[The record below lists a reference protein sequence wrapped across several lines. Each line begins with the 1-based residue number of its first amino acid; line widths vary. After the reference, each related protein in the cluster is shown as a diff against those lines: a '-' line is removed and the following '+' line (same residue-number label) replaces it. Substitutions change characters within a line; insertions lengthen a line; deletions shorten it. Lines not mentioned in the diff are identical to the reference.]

1 MYKAKYGGRGG
12 AMAAMRALAALSC
25 LLPQCFCVQGEARLP
40 FHSLAIGG
48 GGFTSGI
55 VPTARSAVGRPT
67 VFIRTDVGGMYR
79 LGEGDTWI
87 PLVDKLTYRD
97 RNRYGGDA
105 IAVSWTNAS
114 RVWVRQPKRSRVAL
128 GVSLNELNASSQ
140 PFLEEFTGDLI
151 VCRCS

>member
-1 MYKAKYGGRGG
+1 ML
-12 AMAAMRALAALSC
+12 ALAALVC
-25 LLPQCFCVQGEARLP
+25 LLPQCSCNQQGARLP

-55 VPTARSAVGRPT
+55 VPTARSAVGRAT

-79 LGEGDTWI
+79 LGEGDAWI
-87 PLVDKLTYRD
+87 PLVDELTYCD

-114 RVWVRQPKRSRVAL
+114 KVWVSKARIARAL
-128 GVSLNELNASSQ
+128 LNL
-140 PFLEEFTGDLI
+140 PHVTTGAQ
-151 VCRCS
+151 R

>member
-114 RVWVRQPKRSRVAL
+114 RVWVRQPAHLCSVLAQRRP
-128 GVSLNELNASSQ
+128 
-140 PFLEEFTGDLI
+140 PFS
-151 VCRCS
+151 V